1 MGEWKGKERTT
12 LLLCDEHLRL
22 LGLLKLAITN

>member
-1 MGEWKGKERTT
+1 MGEWKGKEQAT

-22 LGLLKLAITN
+22 LGLLTLFVTV